1 MDKREKF
8 MNCIQKEIFDR
19 PDLYGENYK
28 DDWEDICDFWETFKS
43 GKSVGGMTENGQ
55 KILQYMQEN
64 ETTQNNLFK
73 AKEIGEGLF
82 MSSRSVSGA
91 MRKLVAD
98 GYATKVPGN
107 PVVYSITPLGREMS
121 F

>member
-1 MDKREKF
+1 MDKKEMFINFVTEQIPNF
-8 MNCIQKEIFDR
+8 MEIA
-19 PDLYGENYK
+19 PQEVQ
-28 DDWEDICDFWETFKS
+28 EFWDAFKT

-64 ETTQNNLFK
+64 EATENNLFK
-73 AKEIGEGLF
+73 AKTIGEGLF

-91 MRKLVAD
+91 MRKLVTD
-98 GYATKVPGN
+98 GYVTKTPGN
-107 PVVYSITPLGREMS
+107 PVVYSLSSMGRETS

>member
-1 MDKREKF
+1 MDKKELFINYVNEK
-8 MNCIQKEIFDR
+8 IPTLKEDA
-19 PDLYGENYK
+19 PQEVA
-28 DDWEDICDFWETFKS
+28 EFWDAFVS

-64 ETTQNNLFK
+64 EEAQDNMFK
-73 AKEIGEGLF
+73 AKVIGEGLF

-91 MRKLVAD
+91 MRKLVTD
-98 GYATKVPGN
+98 GYADKTPGN
-107 PVVYSITPLGREMS
+107 PVIYSLTSMGRDMT